1 MSNPLVSICIPT
13 YKRPELLERAVR
25 SCLAQTYPTFEIL
38 ITDNSPDDTSG
49 QVLAKLNDPRIKYHK
64 NETNLG
70 PYGNVSR
77 VAALATG
84 EYIKFLMDDDLLKPL
99 CLELMVSAF
108 EHNPTAGLV
117 MAPMDLIDKDDHRI
131 FPRFYVFRKMDYRYR
146 YQVGDGLI
154 HRKKILTDFLVKDYP
169 CCVPSGV
176 MWRRE
181 CFTRLGYFDSQA
193 DFAVDL
199 DFCMRIAAH
208 WDFYY
213 IDQVLSSWRLLTVC
227 HTATLHQ
234 TGMNIGAFYYITRKS
249 LADEPGMKLFDQA
262 ERKKLQ
268 RDALFFCSCRALL
281 NGLAGLRA
289 RNPRLIR
296 DTIRTIFREDPY
308 WLNKLRLPLFVFRE
322 IWRSLF
328 PKKLPPPRH
337 TGLQPTEHQSPVR
350 HQPFPAVQPKP
361 EPPPEPTENST

>member
-1 MSNPLVSICIPT
+1 MSTPLVSICIPT
-13 YKRPELLERAVR
+13 YKRPELLERAIR
-25 SCLAQTYPTFEIL
+25 SCLEQTYPHFEIL
-38 ITDNSPDDTSG
+38 ITDNSPDDASG
-49 QVLAKLNDPRIKYHK
+49 QMVARLNDARIRYHK

-70 PYGNVSR
+70 PFGNVNR
-77 VAALATG
+77 VATLASG
-84 EYIKFLMDDDLLKPL
+84 AYVKFLMDDDLLKPC
-99 CLELMVSAF
+99 CLELMVAALEQHSS
-108 EHNPTAGLV
+108 AGLA
-117 MAPMDLIDKDDHRI
+117 MAPMDLIDENDHRI
-131 FPRFYVFRKMDYRYR
+131 FPRFYIFRRMAYRYR

-154 HRKKILTDFLVKDYP
+154 ARKKILHDFLVKDYP

-181 CFTRLGYFDSQA
+181 CFERLGYFDPQA

-199 DFCMRIAAH
+199 DFCMRVAPH

-213 IDQVLSSWRLLTVC
+213 IDQILSSWRLLNVC

-249 LADEPGMKLFDQA
+249 LAEETGMRLFSAA

-268 RDALFFCSCRALL
+268 RDALFFCSCRSLL

-289 RNPRLIR
+289 RNPRLIK

-308 WLNKLRLPLFVFRE
+308 WANKFRLPWFVVRE
-322 IWRSLF
+322 VWSSLF
-328 PKKLPPPRH
+328 PKELPPP
-337 TGLQPTEHQSPVR
+337 PD
-350 HQPFPAVQPKP
+350 
-361 EPPPEPTENST
+361 